1 MPKCKDYPSPEDLDV
16 VVHIQLTC
24 CVHFWVLV
32 NVLIIHILLQSK
44 QLSTLQ
50 LFQDRPIQQKDYVSL
65 KELK

>member
-1 MPKCKDYPSPEDLDV
+1 MPKCKDYPSPEDLYV

-50 LFQDRPIQQKDYVSL
+50 LFQDRPIRQKDYVSL
-65 KELK
+65 NELK